1 MHYWH
6 LFRSYINSPVTIE
19 PRVKRVNNGIIKIG
33 TWFHFETSICLCAH
47 VPGHSI
53 RETADTMSSR
63 YRDMK
68 QRRKELMAQM
78 EPNSIALLPAAPP
91 RIRNNDAEYLYRQ
104 NSDFY
109 YLSGLAEEDALL
121 ALIPGRKQGEAILF
135 CQEKNKEKELWTGVL
150 LGPDAA
156 CEQLQMDDA
165 YPISDIDDILP
176 GLIEGRDRVYYAMG
190 KDDQFDNRV
199 MDWVKV
205 IRGKVKQGA
214 HPPGE
219 FLVLDHLLH
228 ELRLIKSKQEI
239 ALMEQAAKI
248 SAEGHRRAMA
258 YCQPGVKEYELE
270 AELHYAFTRG
280 GSRAPA
286 YSSIVAAGDNACILH
301 YHSNNAVIN
310 DGDLVLIDAGCEFD
324 HYASDI
330 TRTFPANGKF
340 SPEQK
345 AIYEIV
351 LNAQLA
357 AIEAVQPGNPWD
369 APHNASV
376 RVITQGLIKLG
387 LLKGRASQLI
397 KSEAYREFYMHR
409 VGHWIGMDV
418 HDVGDY
424 KIDSKWR
431 LMEPGMVTT
440 IEPGIYIAPDNKR
453 VGKNW
458 RGIGVRIEDDV
469 LVTKTGNRIL
479 STGIPKTVKEIE
491 TFMAQSVH

>member
-1 MHYWH
+1 
-6 LFRSYINSPVTIE
+6 
-19 PRVKRVNNGIIKIG
+19 
-33 TWFHFETSICLCAH
+33 
-47 VPGHSI
+47 
-53 RETADTMSSR
+53 MSSR
-63 YRDMK
+63 FREMK

-78 EPNSIALLPAAPP
+78 ESNSIALLTAAPP

-109 YLSGLAEEDALL
+109 YLTGLQEQDAVL
-121 ALIPGRKQGEAILF
+121 ALIPGRKQGEVVLF
-135 CQEKNKEKELWTGVL
+135 CQEKNKEKELWTGIL
-150 LGPDAA
+150 LGPEAA
-156 CEQLQMDDA
+156 CAELGIDDA
-165 YPISDIDDILP
+165 FPISDIDDILP
-176 GLIEGRDRVYYAMG
+176 GLIEGRERVYYSLG
-190 KDDQFDNRV
+190 KDNEFDNRV

-205 IRGKVKQGA
+205 IRSKAKQGA

-228 ELRLIKSKQEI
+228 ELRLIKSTAEI

-258 YCQPGVKEYELE
+258 ACRPGIREYELE
-270 AELHYAFTRG
+270 AELLYAFTCG

-301 YHSNNAVIN
+301 YNSNDAVVKE
-310 DGDLVLIDAGCEFD
+310 GDLVLIDAGCEFD

-351 LNAQLA
+351 LQAQNA
-357 AIEAVQPGNPWD
+357 AIEAVRPGAAWD
-369 APHNASV
+369 EPHNASIK
-376 RVITQGLIKLG
+376 VITSGLLKLG
-387 LLKGRASQLI
+387 LLKGRLSQLI
-397 KSEAYREFYMHR
+397 KSGAYRDFYMHR

-424 KIDSKWR
+424 KIDNNWR
-431 LMEPGMVTT
+431 LLEAGMVTT
-440 IEPGIYIAPDNKR
+440 IEPGIYIAPDNKK
-453 VGKNW
+453 VAKKW
-458 RGIGVRIEDDV
+458 RGIGIRIEDDV
-469 LVTKTGNRIL
+469 LVTRTGNRVL
-479 STGIPKTVKEIE
+479 STGIPKAVAEIE
-491 TFMAQSVH
+491 TFMSASVH